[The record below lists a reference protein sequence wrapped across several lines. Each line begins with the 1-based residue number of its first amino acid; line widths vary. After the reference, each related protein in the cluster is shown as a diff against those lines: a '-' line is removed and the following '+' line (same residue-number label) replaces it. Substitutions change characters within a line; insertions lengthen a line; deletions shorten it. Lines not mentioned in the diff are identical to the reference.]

1 MYRFLFAKVNARE
14 FLTRFSK
21 YFVLF
26 FMHVNGCQCWYFV
39 WDMHVVFLPSCS
51 MNKTVLQYS
60 RTVEDR
66 LVTKVSWKTS
76 CVKLRTEIQNRRFL
90 FQPLKVSFSIT
101 IFSWRMYIQS
111 DSAAHHDKPI
121 TLTDFFLCS
130 RGYAIF
136 LFCWKICACFETF
149 FRRIEKKKKTHYIWR
164 ESKTR
169 WILILWCSKQFLDSH
184 PSEQRLK
191 WCSAPVLA
199 HALSGHIN
207 PWQPSKHC
215 GPIPPHVT
223 LR

>member
-1 MYRFLFAKVNARE
+1 MASKNVALCPNSFSLSFPKYACSEAFSVHKARRQCKFEGKSHLWISVMYRFSFAKVNARE

-60 RTVEDR
+60 KTVEDR

-111 DSAAHHDKPI
+111 DSAVHHDKPI

-130 RGYAIF
+130 RGNAIF
-136 LFCWKICACFETF
+136 LFCWKTCACFETF
-149 FRRIEKKKKTHYIWR
+149 FRRIEKKKK
-164 ESKTR
+164 KT
-169 WILILWCSKQFLDSH
+169 IIF
-184 PSEQRLK
+184 
-191 WCSAPVLA
+191 
-199 HALSGHIN
+199 GGN
-207 PWQPSKHC
+207 PKPGGS
-215 GPIPPHVT
+215 
-223 LR
+223 